1 MSFLLT
7 GKLCFVYFQGMRDPL
22 SDSVSKLALLRTHC
36 KGITIR
42 EIAAGAFYKSDAS
55 GNLLLELYLSSVCY
69 C

>member
-1 MSFLLT
+1 
-7 GKLCFVYFQGMRDPL
+7 MRDPL

-42 EIAAGAFYKSDAS
+42 EIPAGAFYKSDAS